1 MMGDTPA
8 DAREW
13 DATTYHRVSN
23 PQFGWGRRVLDR
35 VPLRGDE
42 TVVDAGCGSGRLTAE
57 LLARLPAGRVIA
69 VDRSENML
77 RVAREHLGPRFGDRV
92 SFLCRDLAALDLD
105 EAADVVFSTAT
116 FHWVLDHPALFRAVF
131 RALKPSGRLVAQCG
145 GGPNLERLH
154 DRAAELAATLP
165 FAPFF
170 ADWTGPWEF
179 ADDVTTR
186 DRLHAAGFVEVETGL
201 EAAPT
206 TLANAGEFAEF
217 LTGVILRAHL
227 ERFPNDDL
235 RAQFVAALTDQAAAD
250 DPPFFLDYWRLNMWA
265 RRPL

>member
-1 MMGDTPA
+1 
-8 DAREW
+8 
-13 DATTYHRVSN
+13 
-23 PQFGWGRRVLDR
+23 VLDR

-57 LLARLPAGRVIA
+57 LLKRLPRGRVIA

-77 RVAREHLGPRFGDRV
+77 QVAREHLAPRFGDRV

-105 EAADVVFSTAT
+105 EVADVVFSTAT
-116 FHWVLDHPALFRAVF
+116 FHWVLDHPGLFREIY
-131 RALKPSGRLVAQCG
+131 RALKPGGLLVAQCG

-154 DRAAELAATLP
+154 DRAAALAASAP
-165 FAPFF
+165 FASYFG
-170 ADWTGPWEF
+170 DWTGPWEF
-179 ADDVTTR
+179 ADDATTR
-186 DRLHAAGFVEVETGL
+186 DRLHAAGFVEIETGL

-206 TLANAGEFAEF
+206 TLADAVEFAEF

-227 ERFPNDDL
+227 ERLPGHDL
-235 RAQFVAALTDQAAAD
+235 RARFVAVLTDQAAAD
-250 DPPFFLDYWRLNMWA
+250 DPPFFLDYWRLNMRA

>member
-1 MMGDTPA
+1 MGDTSA

-23 PQFGWGRRVLDR
+23 PQFGWGQRVLDR

-57 LLARLPAGRVIA
+57 LLGRLPNGRVIA

-77 RVAREHLGPRFGDRV
+77 RMAREHLAPRFGDRV
-92 SFLCRDLAALDLD
+92 TFLCRDLAALDLD
-105 EAADVVFSTAT
+105 QVADVVFSTAT
-116 FHWVLDHPALFRAVF
+116 FHWVLDHPGLFREIY
-131 RALKPSGRLVAQCG
+131 RALKPGGLLVAQCG

-154 DRAAELAATLP
+154 DRAAELAASSP

-179 ADDVTTR
+179 ADDVTTS
-186 DRLHAAGFVEVETGL
+186 DRLRAAGLVEIETEL

-206 TLANAGEFAEF
+206 TLADAGEFAEF

-227 ERFPNDDL
+227 ERLPSDNL
-235 RAQFVAALTDQAAAD
+235 RTQFVASLTNQAAAD
-250 DPPFFLDYWRLNMWA
+250 DPPFFLDYWRLNMRG
-265 RRPL
+265 RRPR